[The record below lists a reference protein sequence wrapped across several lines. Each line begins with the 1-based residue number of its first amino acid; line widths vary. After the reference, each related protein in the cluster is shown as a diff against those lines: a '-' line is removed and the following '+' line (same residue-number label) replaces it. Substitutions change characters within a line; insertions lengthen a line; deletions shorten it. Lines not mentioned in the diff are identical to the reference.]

1 MKNLSNEGIIF
12 FIERCN
18 VNDCLKGKCINN
30 CPLWKEYFHSST
42 GEDVG
47 SFLEKQEE

>member
-42 GEDVG
+42 GEDIG
-47 SFLEKQEE
+47 SCLEKEEE

>member
-1 MKNLSNEGIIF
+1 MKNLSNEEIIF

-30 CPLWKEYFHSST
+30 CPLWKGSFYFPT
-42 GEDVG
+42 GESND
-47 SFLEKQEE
+47 SCLEDEE

>member
-47 SFLEKQEE
+47 SCLEKEEK

>member
-47 SFLEKQEE
+47 SCLEKEEE